1 MADKEIMI
9 ARRGKINM
17 WAAGLSAAA
26 HLILLGGFAAV
37 RLGASAEPVETSLGA
52 VSMQTVKR
60 TIEQPL
66 ITPKPEVRPEI
77 KPEIQ
82 TPSQPEPVVVPQE
95 KPIIPVLP
103 VVSEPSVP
111 AKPVPEKAP
120 EIFEAEF
127 FGQDAVARTLCFVVD
142 CSGSMYGRL
151 ELIERQLKDCIA
163 SLRETQSFYMIL
175 FMDGNTLLEMGD
187 GKAIPATGFAK
198 ARAFAMI
205 DHIRLK
211 GQTNAR
217 QALERSMKIRDAI
230 GRPVELIYFLT
241 DGFDLQMDS
250 SRAFC
255 TDIAH
260 MRRKLAPS
268 VTINTIGL
276 WVTMEDGQ
284 TLKKIAE
291 ITGGQYNSVQEV
303 RDDL

>member
-1 MADKEIMI
+1 MI

-26 HLILLGGFAAV
+26 HLMLLGGFAAV
-37 RLGASAEPVETSLGA
+37 RMGASAEPVATSLGA

-60 TIEQPL
+60 AIEQPL
-66 ITPKPEVRPEI
+66 VTPKPQV

-82 TPSQPEPVVVPQE
+82 TPSQPKPVVIPE
-95 KPIIPVLP
+95 AKPVSPVLP
-103 VVSEPSVP
+103 VVAEPSVS
-111 AKPVPEKAP
+111 ATPEPETAP
-120 EIFEAEF
+120 ETFEAEF
-127 FGQDAVARTLCFVVD
+127 FGQDTVARTLCFVVD

-151 ELIERQLKDCIA
+151 ELIDRQLKDCIA
-163 SLRETQSFYMIL
+163 SLRETQSFDLIL

-187 GKAIPATGFAK
+187 GKALPASGFAK
-198 ARAFAMI
+198 SRAFSMI

-211 GQTNAR
+211 GQTNAL
-217 QALERSMKIRDAI
+217 QALQRAMKIRDAI
-230 GRPVELIYFLT
+230 GRPVELIYFMT

-250 SRAFC
+250 SQAFC

-260 MRRKLAPS
+260 LRRKYAPA

-276 WVTMEDGQ
+276 WVSMEDSQ
-284 TLKKIAE
+284 TLQKIARM
-291 ITGGQYNSVQEV
+291 TGGQYISVQEV